1 MKLRNRIL
9 LIIAAA
15 LLGMIILGLMGLM
28 QLRTSMLEERQAQ
41 IRLILDYSEAQLAYF
56 HGQEKDGKMSRSE
69 AQQRAR
75 EAIGAQRKGDD
86 YIFVRSIAD
95 DVMLVHANPSRIGK
109 VDLGTKLPDGRPSSV
124 AYKEALAASKDGKA
138 FLTIQ
143 TTRPGSQ
150 DKTNYPKLNGVVKF
164 EPWGWMAGT
173 GFFVDDIDKAFW
185 EDALKMLVVTV
196 LLLGVILALAFR
208 AMRSILGDLGGEPG
222 YAAQIAQGI
231 AQGDLSQAIETQG
244 RSDSLLGSMRTM
256 RENLHGMVEHFNGA
270 SQTLSGASEKLS
282 SETRQISEGSQMI
295 AESTAS
301 TAAAIEEMTVSIN
314 HISDNARETE
324 HNSHQAAELAVQGE
338 KLASDAAGEIRR
350 IATDITDASE
360 LIRGLVDR
368 SREIDG
374 MSNVIKEIADQT
386 NLLALNAA
394 IEAARAGEQGRGFA
408 VVADEVRKLA
418 ERTSGA
424 TQDITRTIRAVQG
437 DTDTAAARMEGVR
450 EQVAL
455 GVDLAEKA
463 AQALRDI
470 NDGARATL
478 AKTREVADAAKEQSE
493 ASNSIAGNI
502 ERIAQMVER
511 ADVSVQ
517 QAHVQVRELDA
528 LARELNTA
536 AARFRL

>member
-1 MKLRNRIL
+1 
-9 LIIAAA
+9 
-15 LLGMIILGLMGLM
+15 
-28 QLRTSMLEERQAQ
+28 
-41 IRLILDYSEAQLAYF
+41 
-56 HGQEKDGKMSRSE
+56 
-69 AQQRAR
+69 
-75 EAIGAQRKGDD
+75 
-86 YIFVRSIAD
+86 
-95 DVMLVHANPSRIGK
+95 
-109 VDLGTKLPDGRPSSV
+109 
-124 AYKEALAASKDGKA
+124 
-138 FLTIQ
+138 
-143 TTRPGSQ
+143 
-150 DKTNYPKLNGVVKF
+150 
-164 EPWGWMAGT
+164 MAGT

-270 SQTLSGASEKLS
+270 SQTLSGVSEKLS

-324 HNSHQAAELAVQGE
+324 HNSRQAAELAVQGE

-408 VVADEVRKLA
+408 VVADEGRKLA